1 MNIQLNGKKVEWNDD
16 GGTIYD
22 LLASY
27 KLENR
32 VVVVERN
39 RQIIG
44 KDQYQ
49 TVELEENDVI
59 EIVHFVG
66 GG

>member
-1 MNIQLNGKKVEWNDD
+1 MNIQLNGRKIEWQND
-16 GGTIYD
+16 GRTIYD
-22 LLASY
+22 LLVFY
-27 KLENR
+27 QLDNR

-39 RQIIG
+39 KQIV
-44 KDQYQ
+44 KKEQYHK
-49 TVELEENDVI
+49 VEFEDDDVI

>member
-1 MNIQLNGKKVEWNDD
+1 
-16 GGTIYD
+16 
-22 LLASY
+22 
-27 KLENR
+27 ENR
-32 VVVVERN
+32 VVVVEKN

-49 TVELEENDVI
+49 SVKLEEHDVI

>member
-1 MNIQLNGKKVEWNDD
+1 MIIQLNGRKIDWKND

-27 KLENR
+27 QLENR

-44 KDQYQ
+44 KETYQ
-49 TVELEENDVI
+49 EIKLEENDVI

>member
-1 MNIQLNGKKVEWNDD
+1 MNIQLNGRKIEWQNDRR
-16 GGTIYD
+16 TIYD
-22 LLASY
+22 LLVFY
-27 KLENR
+27 QLDNR

-39 RQIIG
+39 KQIVA
-44 KDQYQ
+44 KEQYHK
-49 TVELEENDVI
+49 VEFEDDDVI

>member
-1 MNIQLNGKKVEWNDD
+1 MNGRKIDWKND

-27 KLENR
+27 QLENR

-44 KDQYQ
+44 KETYQ
-49 TVELEENDVI
+49 EIKLEENDVI

>member
-1 MNIQLNGKKVEWNDD
+1 MNIQLNGRQVEWKDD

-27 KLENR
+27 QLENR

-39 RQIIG
+39 REIIG
-44 KDQYQ
+44 KDQYRK
-49 TVELEENDVI
+49 VELEEHDVI